1 MTKTLRNAKG
11 IYRMLLENR
20 SGLIYGVRNERSIA
34 WGCAQ
39 SLAREGARLALAYFS
54 EREEKDVRKLAAS
67 LPNPDSVLFIPCDLT
82 DEAQMTAL
90 HSTIKKEFG
99 KLDFVVHGVAFANKE
114 DLSGRFVD
122 TSAAGFALAL
132 NTSAYTFVAAARH
145 AEPLLTAAGGGS
157 LITLTYLGS
166 ERIVRNY
173 NVMGVAKAALEASTR
188 YLANDL
194 GPLGIRVNAI
204 SPGPTM
210 TLSARGISGFSE
222 MYKTVAA
229 YAPLR
234 QNTTTGEVGD
244 TAVYLAS
251 DLGRGVT
258 GEVIHVD
265 GGLHALAG
273 GLQLSTTE

>member
-1 MTKTLRNAKG
+1 
-11 IYRMLLENR
+11 MLLENK

-39 SLAREGARLALAYFS
+39 SMAREGARLALAYFS
-54 EREEKDVRKLAAS
+54 EREEKDVRKLAS
-67 LPNPDSVLFIPCDLT
+67 TLPNADSILFVACDLT
-82 DEAQMTAL
+82 DEGQMVEL
-90 HSTIKKEFG
+90 HSKVKAEFG
-99 KLDFVVHGVAFANKE
+99 KLDFVVHGVAFAKKE

-122 TSAAGFALAL
+122 TSADGFALAL

-145 AEPLLTAAGGGS
+145 AEPLLVEAGGGS

-194 GPLGIRVNAI
+194 GPLGIRVNAV

-210 TLSARGISGFSE
+210 TLSARGISGFTE

-234 QNTTTGEVGD
+234 QNTTIGEVGD
-244 TAVYLAS
+244 TAAFLSS
-251 DLGRGVT
+251 DLGRGIT
-258 GEVIHVD
+258 GEVIYVD

-273 GLQLSTTE
+273 GLQLPTE